1 MSLLAGKK
9 KIRLTGIEKLTYITI
24 VVSLAMAFVNTIW
37 AVYLDSFIQNVVLVG
52 FFSAILTLI
61 AFVSYFVS
69 IPLIE
74 KLDKTKIYSFSL
86 LLFAIT
92 YILFA
97 INSKLYLFVIFAFI
111 LSIINTFKTTS
122 FGILIREK
130 SSRKLFSRNEGV
142 VYTFIN
148 ISWVLGPLIAGYLS
162 NKYSINL
169 IFILSAIFILIGLFL
184 FRMSKIK
191 DTNIKKKVDSNVLR
205 NFFDF
210 FKDKD
215 RVKAYILS
223 GGVDMWWVLT
233 YLFIPLLIIRNNL
246 SILWVG
252 YFLFAIAVPLIL
264 LEYKS
269 SRLAGKIGFK
279 TLFKIGFLIP
289 CVFAFICFFVT
300 NIYWILALLILASF
314 GLALTE
320 PTTEA
325 YFFDISSKKE
335 MLRFYGP
342 YNTTIIVS
350 GFFGK
355 IIASTILIFFPF
367 KFIFLFFS
375 IYMLLMFFLSFKLK
389 EVIESKK
396 KPEEKETKKIEEKK

>member
-1 MSLLAGKK
+1 MVLNMNLTGIQ
-9 KIRLTGIEKLTYITI
+9 KIRLTGIEKLTYVTI
-24 VVSLAMAFVNTIW
+24 VVSLALAFVNTIW
-37 AVYLDSFIQNVVLVG
+37 AVYMDSFIQNIVWVG

-97 INSKLYLFVIFAFI
+97 INSKLYIFVIFAFI
-111 LSIINTFKTTS
+111 LSILNTFKTTS

-130 SSRKLFSRNEGV
+130 SSKKLFSRNEGF
-142 VYTFIN
+142 VYTFTN
-148 ISWVLGPLIAGYLS
+148 ISWVLGPLLAGYIS

-184 FRMSKIK
+184 FRISKIK
-191 DTNIKKKVDSNVLR
+191 DTNTKKKTDSNVLK

-223 GGVDMWWVLT
+223 GGIDMWWVLT

-269 SRLAGKIGFK
+269 SKLAGKIGFK

-289 CVFAFICFFVT
+289 CIFAFICFFVT

-314 GLALTE
+314 GIALTE

-350 GFFGK
+350 DFFGK

-396 KPEEKETKKIEEKK
+396 PVEKKK